1 MITSIV
7 ASTFLTRWH
16 TQDYKPEVQVPW
28 NVQGPWGGLGGVPF
42 NDGVATG
49 IKGFKIK
56 SNTSVFFSLSVEYDK
71 RGKSFHSPHHG
82 NPSSYRAK
90 ELQEDEIKFDYPNE
104 YLQQIEGVLGK
115 EHGYHSGGMVTC
127 VTSITFKT
135 NIKTYGPY
143 GNPKLG
149 DQGFKSGSG
158 KIVGFWGG
166 SGQALDRLG
175 VFIID
180 TT

>member
-1 MITSIV
+1 MSWLLIFSCIDTYIHIVVVQIAIIVNRSQSWSISGHGHNMITSIV

-28 NVQGPWGGLGGVPF
+28 NVQGPWGELGGVPF

-90 ELQEDEIKFDYPNE
+90 ELQEDEVSLICILWFRQVGQNM
-104 YLQQIEGVLGK
+104 IEIGF
-115 EHGYHSGGMVTC
+115 GYFFQYFMKVMSC
-127 VTSITFKT
+127 
-135 NIKTYGPY
+135 
-143 GNPKLG
+143 
-149 DQGFKSGSG
+149 
-158 KIVGFWGG
+158 
-166 SGQALDRLG
+166 ALW
-175 VFIID
+175 IYS
-180 TT
+180 